1 MGYSFLKNELL
12 QNSASMEIIT
22 ENGGCG
28 AGGAEKEQWGVPP
41 SLFPLLLAAWTQKS
55 H

>member
-28 AGGAEKEQWGVPP
+28 AGGAEKELTYRKNWLKEVK
-41 SLFPLLLAAWTQKS
+41 LDI
-55 H
+55 